1 MNKLYAYL
9 PCYNE
14 AGNIEA
20 LVNNWLAESAGLQK
34 RGYALEVVPVDD
46 RSTDQTLDIIRR
58 LELAHPEVRV
68 IAHAVNKNLG
78 GVLDT
83 AVRDFLNIAGPDD
96 LMCVMDG
103 DNTHKPQYIFAMLSK
118 LSNGRTGCVI
128 ASRYQKGAETTGV
141 PGHRLLLSDCARLYY
156 TVILHVP
163 NVRDYTCGYRLYTQK
178 ALVRAS
184 EKYGE
189 KLITR
194 HTFSCMMEL
203 LYKLHKTGCK
213 FAEVP
218 FTLRY
223 DDKAGASKMRILK
236 TMADSLST
244 ALRLRLNL

>member
-1 MNKLYAYL
+1 MNKLCAYL

-20 LVNNWLAESAGLQK
+20 LVQNWLAAAADLRTQ
-34 RGYALEVVPVDD
+34 GYALEIVPVDD
-46 RSTDQTLDIIRR
+46 KSTDQTLAIVRR
-58 LELAHPEVRV
+58 LEQTHPEVRV

-83 AVRDFLNIAGPDD
+83 AVRDFLQTAGTDD

-118 LSNGRTGCVI
+118 LSGGKTGCVI
-128 ASRYQKGAETTGV
+128 ASRYQKGAETNGV
-141 PGHRLLLSDCARLYY
+141 PRHRLLLSDCARLYY
-156 TVILHVP
+156 TLMLRVP
-163 NVRDYTCGYRLYTQK
+163 NVRDYTCGYRLYTRD
-178 ALVRAS
+178 ALARAA
-184 EKYGE
+184 EKYG
-189 KLITR
+189 KNLITR

-203 LYKLHKTGCK
+203 LYKLYRSGCQ

-223 DDKAGASKMRILK
+223 DDKQGDSKMRVLK

-244 ALRLRLNL
+244 ALRLRLNQ